1 MMVSEGFVSLSLKN
15 QKPNFPSK
23 EFEALW
29 SCKNFRLM
37 DQDFG
42 FGYVSLA
49 VYLVPHKHACSTQS
63 FSIFDAGCYHYLG
76 TSVLRVYL

>member
-29 SCKNFRLM
+29 SCKNFRLK
-37 DQDFG
+37 DRDFG
-42 FGYVSLA
+42 FGSVSLA
-49 VYLVPHKHACSTQS
+49 VYLVPHKHAYSAQS
-63 FSIFDAGCYHYLG
+63 FSIFAGCYHHLG
-76 TSVLRVYL
+76 TSVPTVYL